1 MKIKV
6 SEATPTQLDW
16 LVAETLGV
24 TTYVGWN
31 HTNTGPCLY
40 SDEPSGPEA
49 WSPSTDWSKG
59 GPIIEREKIELIP
72 LWLGSSF
79 EGYAASHKL
88 SIKYDDAGEFI
99 YGSDCKQ
106 YSLSPL
112 ISAMR
117 CYAISKLG
125 SEAEIPKSLIES

>member
-16 LVAETLGV
+16 LVAKCEG
-24 TTYVGWN
+24 
-31 HTNTGPCLY
+31 Y
-40 SDEPSGPEA
+40 SDYMNTRYLCEHRF
-49 WSPSTDWSKG
+49 STDWAQG
-59 GPIIEREKIELIP
+59 GPIIERERIELIP

-79 EGYAASHKL
+79 EGYAASHRL
-88 SIKYDDAGEFI
+88 SIKYDDEGEFV

-112 ISAMR
+112 IASMT
-117 CYAISKLG
+117 CYVTFRLG
-125 SEAEIPKSLIES
+125 NEVEVPKEIL